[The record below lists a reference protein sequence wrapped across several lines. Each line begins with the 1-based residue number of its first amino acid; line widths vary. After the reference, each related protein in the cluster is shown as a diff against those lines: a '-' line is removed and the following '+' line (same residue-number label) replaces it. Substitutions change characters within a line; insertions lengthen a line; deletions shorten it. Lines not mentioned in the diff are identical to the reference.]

1 MVQSNI
7 ILKISDISKQYTSFT
22 ALDSVNLEVQH
33 KDFYALLGANG
44 AGKTTL
50 IGIITDLIKSS
61 SGRVIINNID
71 LQTQTALAKQ
81 HVGVV
86 PQEVNLNVFET
97 VEQTLLQQAQY
108 YGIKAGAVKDKADYL
123 LKKLHLSDKKNS
135 RVSTLSGGMKR
146 RLMIARAMI
155 HSPSLLLLDEPTAGV
170 DIEVRKSLW
179 DFLKQE
185 NENGLT
191 IVLTTHYLEEAE
203 MLCNRVGM
211 LNKGKVV
218 FEGNM
223 HELLSELEGEIIT
236 VEVDKENLILTKK
249 LQTQCH
255 NVKGNILEIHM
266 HRGQPLQEIIE
277 QINKSGGNIIRVEH
291 KAGRLEQVFK
301 NKLGEQNV

>member
-1 MVQSNI
+1 MAKSSI
-7 ILKISDISKQYTSFT
+7 ILKISDVSKKYGSCI
-22 ALDSVNLEVQH
+22 ALDSVNLEVRH

-50 IGIITDLIKSS
+50 IGIITDLIKAS
-61 SGRVIINNID
+61 SGRIIINNLD
-71 LQTQTALAKQ
+71 LQIQTALAKQ
-81 HVGVV
+81 NVGVV
-86 PQEVNLNVFET
+86 PQEINLNVFET

-108 YGIKAGAVKDKADYL
+108 YGVKASLVKGRADYL
-123 LKKLHLSDKKNS
+123 LQKLHLSDKKHN
-135 RVSTLSGGMKR
+135 RVSHLSGGMKR

-170 DIEVRKSLW
+170 DVEVRKSLW

-211 LNKGKVV
+211 MKKGKSV
-218 FEGNM
+218 FEGDM
-223 HELLSELEGEIIT
+223 SELLSELEGEIIT
-236 VEVDKENLILTKK
+236 VEVDKENLSLTKE
-249 LQTQCH
+249 LQEQC
-255 NVKGNILEIHM
+255 NNIKGNNLEIHM

-291 KAGRLEQVFK
+291 KSGRLEQVFK
-301 NKLGEQNV
+301 NKLGEKNV